1 MSSGDGS
8 RRSSRRPDNIRCH
21 ARGAAP
27 RALALII
34 AILPPALSL
43 PPRFAR
49 ACTEGSEGGAG
60 KVGKAKHAHPRLVG
74 LAAPELVE
82 GAPLPCRERDSCHWF
97 AAPHGSC
104 RYFAGDRP
112 SIFAISSSRLST
124 GGSAFAFPGRT
135 LRSGAGEETCSG
147 NLALALALTAS
158 RRGFR
163 SGGGSVRPG
172 ERDAAGDGAGD
183 SVGFGGRR
191 NAASSR
197 CAISA
202 RLFSS
207 DCPARGAAPAA
218 RFASAAAPSLPSPA
232 SGGG

>member
-97 AAPHGSC
+97 A
-104 RYFAGDRP
+104 GDRP

-163 SGGGSVRPG
+163 SGGGSVRLG
-172 ERDAAGDGAGD
+172 ERD
-183 SVGFGGRR
+183 R
-191 NAASSR
+191 
-197 CAISA
+197 
-202 RLFSS
+202 
-207 DCPARGAAPAA
+207 
-218 RFASAAAPSLPSPA
+218 
-232 SGGG
+232 